1 MGSARAPRAVRRAL
15 APNPNVVAR
24 SAVQSAPPDANDE
37 GVVGCARGGRAPH
50 FYLMQLLEIKNLKMD
65 FGKNAEAL
73 RAIDDVSFTI
83 GAGETVCL
91 VGESG
96 CGKTVTALS
105 IARLVPT
112 PPANYV
118 GGEILLNGRDTL
130 KMSARELQQI
140 RGGVVS
146 YVFQDPGASLNPV
159 FRIGNQIKES
169 LKLHKPE
176 KANDAEVI
184 RLLKL
189 VGIPAPESR
198 IKNYPF
204 EMSGGMQQRVM
215 IAMALASEP
224 KLLVADEPTTALD
237 VTIQAQILDLLSE
250 LKQRLGMAILLITH
264 NLGIVGDMADRVAV
278 MYAGQIVELAPA
290 KELLHRPL
298 HPYTKALMNSVPKLG
313 ATIRWGEATDE
324 PGLASKTAR
333 EDARPTRLQ
342 SIPGNVPRIGNFPPG
357 CRFAPRCP
365 IAKPECS
372 EKIPELLEVEPGR
385 FVRCP
390 FWK

>member
-1 MGSARAPRAVRRAL
+1 VP
-15 APNPNVVAR
+15 
-24 SAVQSAPPDANDE
+24 
-37 GVVGCARGGRAPH
+37 
-50 FYLMQLLEIKNLKMD
+50 LLEIKNLKMN
-65 FGKNAEAL
+65 FGQGAEAA
-73 RAIDDVSFTI
+73 RAVDGVSLTID
-83 GAGETVCL
+83 AGETVCL

-96 CGKTVTALS
+96 CGKSVTAQS
-105 IARLVPT
+105 IARLVPS

-130 KMSARELQQI
+130 KMANGELRDL
-140 RGGVVS
+140 RGGTVS
-146 YVFQDPGASLNPV
+146 YVFQDAGAALNPV

-169 LKLHKPE
+169 LKRHRPE
-176 KANDAEVI
+176 KANDAEII

-198 IKNYPF
+198 IRNYPF

-237 VTIQAQILDLLSE
+237 VTIQAQILDLLRD

-290 KELLHRPL
+290 KELLRRPL
-298 HPYTKALMNSVPKLG
+298 HPYTQALMNSVPKLRG
-313 ATIRWGEATDE
+313 DASR
-324 PGLASKTAR
+324 LAA
-333 EDARPTRLQ
+333 
-342 SIPGNVPRIGNFPPG
+342 IPGNVPRIGNFPPG

-365 IAKPECS
+365 IAQPECS
-372 EKIPELLEVEPGR
+372 AKIPELVEVEPGR

-390 FWK
+390 FWE

>member
-1 MGSARAPRAVRRAL
+1 M
-15 APNPNVVAR
+15 N
-24 SAVQSAPPDANDE
+24 
-37 GVVGCARGGRAPH
+37 
-50 FYLMQLLEIKNLKMD
+50 LLEIKNLKMD
-65 FGKNAEAL
+65 FGKGTEAL
-73 RAIDDVSFTI
+73 RAIDGVSLAI

-105 IARLVPT
+105 IAKLVPA

-130 KMSARELQQI
+130 KMSPRELQDI

-146 YVFQDPGASLNPV
+146 YVFQEPGASLNPV
-159 FRIGNQIKES
+159 FRVGNQIKES
-169 LKLHKPE
+169 LKLHRPDLKGGAGTPLP
-176 KANDAEVI
+176 AGAADATGGAHGVTRPTKKDFDQEVI

-198 IKNYPF
+198 LRNYPF

-237 VTIQAQILDLLSE
+237 VTIQAQILDLLRD

-264 NLGIVGDMADRVAV
+264 NLGIVGDMADRVVV

-290 KELLHRPL
+290 KELLRRPF
-298 HPYTKALMNSVPKLG
+298 HPYTKALMASVPKLRG
-313 ATIRWGEATDE
+313 DADRL
-324 PGLASKTAR
+324 LA
-333 EDARPTRLQ
+333 
-342 SIPGNVPRIGNFPPG
+342 IPGNVPRIGNFPPG

-365 IAKPECS
+365 IARPECS
-372 EKIPELLEVEPGR
+372 QKNPELVEVESGR

-390 FWK
+390 FWKTP

>member
-1 MGSARAPRAVRRAL
+1 M
-15 APNPNVVAR
+15 N
-24 SAVQSAPPDANDE
+24 
-37 GVVGCARGGRAPH
+37 
-50 FYLMQLLEIKNLKMD
+50 LLEIKNLKMD
-65 FGKNAEAL
+65 FGKNADAL
-73 RAIDDVSFTI
+73 RAVDGVSLTI

-118 GGEILLNGRDTL
+118 GGEILLNGQDVL
-130 KMSARELQQI
+130 KMSNGELRSI

-146 YVFQDPGASLNPV
+146 YVFQEPGASLNPV

-169 LKLHKPE
+169 LKLHRPE
-176 KANDAEVI
+176 KATNEEVI

-198 IKNYPF
+198 IRNYPF

-215 IAMALASEP
+215 IAMALACEP
-224 KLLVADEPTTALD
+224 EAAGGRRADHRAGCDHPGAD
-237 VTIQAQILDLLSE
+237 SGICCSE

-278 MYAGQIVELAPA
+278 MYAGQIVELSPA
-290 KELLHRPL
+290 QELLRRPL
-298 HPYTKALMNSVPKLG
+298 HPYTKALMASVPKLRG
-313 ATIRWGEATDE
+313 
-324 PGLASKTAR
+324 
-333 EDARPTRLQ
+333 DADRL
-342 SIPGNVPRIGNFPPG
+342 SAIPGNVPRIGNFPPG

-372 EKIPELLEVEPGR
+372 EKVPELVEVEPGR
-385 FVRCP
+385 CVRCP

>member
-1 MGSARAPRAVRRAL
+1 M
-15 APNPNVVAR
+15 N
-24 SAVQSAPPDANDE
+24 
-37 GVVGCARGGRAPH
+37 
-50 FYLMQLLEIKNLKMD
+50 LLEIKNLKMD
-65 FGKNAEAL
+65 FGADAGAV
-73 RAIDDVSFTI
+73 RAIDDVSLAI

-96 CGKTVTALS
+96 CGKTVTAQS
-105 IARLVPT
+105 IARLVPV

-118 GGEILLNGRDTL
+118 GGEILLNGRDVL
-130 KMSARELQQI
+130 KMSPRELCDI

-146 YVFQDPGASLNPV
+146 YIFQEPGTALNPV
-159 FRIGNQIKES
+159 FRIGAQIKES
-169 LKLHKPE
+169 LKLHRPE

-189 VGIPAPESR
+189 VGIPAPQSR

-278 MYAGQIVELAPA
+278 MYAGQIVELSPA
-290 KELLHRPL
+290 RELLRRPL
-298 HPYTKALMNSVPKLG
+298 HPYTRALMNSVPKLRG
-313 ATIRWGEATDE
+313 DA
-324 PGLASKTAR
+324 AR
-333 EDARPTRLQ
+333 LSA
-342 SIPGNVPRIGNFPPG
+342 IPGNVPRIGNFPPG

-372 EKIPELLEVEPGR
+372 DKIPELLEVEPGR

-390 FWK
+390 FWKNE

>member
-1 MGSARAPRAVRRAL
+1 M
-15 APNPNVVAR
+15 N
-24 SAVQSAPPDANDE
+24 
-37 GVVGCARGGRAPH
+37 
-50 FYLMQLLEIKNLKMD
+50 LLEIKNLKMD
-65 FGKNAEAL
+65 FGADAGAV
-73 RAIDDVSFTI
+73 RAIDDVSLVI
-83 GAGETVCL
+83 GTGETVCL

-96 CGKTVTALS
+96 CGKSVTAQS

-118 GGEILLNGRDTL
+118 GGEILLHGRDTL
-130 KMSARELQQI
+130 KMSPRELCGI

-146 YVFQDPGASLNPV
+146 YVFQEPGAALNPV
-159 FRIGNQIKES
+159 FRIGAQIKES
-169 LKLHKPE
+169 LKLHQPA
-176 KANDAEVI
+176 KASDAEVI

-237 VTIQAQILDLLSE
+237 VTIQAQILELLRD

-278 MYAGQIVELAPA
+278 MYAGQIVELSPA
-290 KELLHRPL
+290 RELLRRPL
-298 HPYTKALMNSVPKLG
+298 HPYTRALMNSVPKLRG
-313 ATIRWGEATDE
+313 
-324 PGLASKTAR
+324 
-333 EDARPTRLQ
+333 DADRL
-342 SIPGNVPRIGNFPPG
+342 SAIPGNVPRIGNFPPG

-365 IAKPECS
+365 IARPECS
-372 EKIPELLEVEPGR
+372 EKIPELLEVESGR

-390 FWK
+390 LWNE

>member
-1 MGSARAPRAVRRAL
+1 M
-15 APNPNVVAR
+15 
-24 SAVQSAPPDANDE
+24 
-37 GVVGCARGGRAPH
+37 
-50 FYLMQLLEIKNLKMD
+50 YLLEIKNLKMD

-118 GGEILLNGRDTL
+118 GGEILLNGSDVL
-130 KMSARELQQI
+130 KMSNEALRSI

-146 YVFQDPGASLNPV
+146 YVFQEPGASLNPV
-159 FRIGNQIKES
+159 FRVGNQIKES
-169 LKLHKPE
+169 LKLHRPE
-176 KANDAEVI
+176 KANNEEVI

-198 IKNYPF
+198 IRNYPF
-204 EMSGGMQQRVM
+204 ELSGGMQQRVM

-237 VTIQAQILDLLSE
+237 VTIQAQILELLSE
-250 LKQRLGMAILLITH
+250 LQQRLGMAILLITH

-278 MYAGQIVELAPA
+278 MYAGQIVELSSA
-290 KELLHRPL
+290 KELLRRPL
-298 HPYTKALMNSVPKLG
+298 HPYTKALMNAVPKLAGG
-313 ATIRWGEATDE
+313 AN
-324 PGLASKTAR
+324 
-333 EDARPTRLQ
+333 RL
-342 SIPGNVPRIGNFPPG
+342 SAIPGNVPRIGNFPPG

-372 EKIPELLEVEPGR
+372 QKIPELLEVEPGC

-390 FWK
+390 FWNTP

>member
-1 MGSARAPRAVRRAL
+1 M
-15 APNPNVVAR
+15 N
-24 SAVQSAPPDANDE
+24 
-37 GVVGCARGGRAPH
+37 
-50 FYLMQLLEIKNLKMD
+50 LLEIKNLRMD
-65 FGKNAEAL
+65 FGAGADAL
-73 RAIDDVSFTI
+73 CAVDGVSLAI
-83 GAGETVCL
+83 GAGEPDCL

-105 IARLVPT
+105 IAQLVPT

-118 GGEILLNGRDTL
+118 GGEILLNGRDVL
-130 KMSARELQQI
+130 KMSNGELRDI

-146 YVFQDPGASLNPV
+146 YVFQEPGASLNPV
-159 FRIGNQIKES
+159 FRIGSQIKES

-237 VTIQAQILDLLSE
+237 VTIQAQILELLHD

-278 MYAGQIVELAPA
+278 MYAGQIVELSPA
-290 KELLHRPL
+290 KELLRRPL
-298 HPYTKALMNSVPKLG
+298 HPYTKALINSVPKLAGG
-313 ATIRWGEATDE
+313 A
-324 PGLASKTAR
+324 S
-333 EDARPTRLQ
+333 RL
-342 SIPGNVPRIGNFPPG
+342 SAIPGNVPRIGNFPPG

-372 EKIPELLEVEPGR
+372 GKIPELLEVEPGR
-385 FVRCP
+385 VVRCP

>member
-1 MGSARAPRAVRRAL
+1 M
-15 APNPNVVAR
+15 N
-24 SAVQSAPPDANDE
+24 
-37 GVVGCARGGRAPH
+37 
-50 FYLMQLLEIKNLKMD
+50 LLEIKNLKMD
-65 FGKNAEAL
+65 FGAGADAL
-73 RAIDDVSFTI
+73 RAVDGVSLSINT
-83 GAGETVCL
+83 GETVCL

-118 GGEILLNGRDTL
+118 GGEILLDGVDAL
-130 KMSARELQQI
+130 KMSPRELQKI

-169 LKLHKPE
+169 LKLHRPE
-176 KANDAEVI
+176 KATDEEVI

-198 IKNYPF
+198 IRNYPF

-237 VTIQAQILDLLSE
+237 VTIQAQILELLSE

-278 MYAGQIVELAPA
+278 MYAGQIVELSPA
-290 KELLHRPL
+290 KELLRRPL
-298 HPYTKALMNSVPKLG
+298 HPYTRALMNSVPKLRG
-313 ATIRWGEATDE
+313 DAERL
-324 PGLASKTAR
+324 LA
-333 EDARPTRLQ
+333 
-342 SIPGNVPRIGNFPPG
+342 IPGNVPRIGNFPPG

-365 IAKPECS
+365 IAKSECS
-372 EKIPELLEVEPGR
+372 QKIPELLEAEPGR
-385 FVRCP
+385 WVRCP
-390 FWK
+390 FWREVIN

>member
-1 MGSARAPRAVRRAL
+1 MP
-15 APNPNVVAR
+15 
-24 SAVQSAPPDANDE
+24 
-37 GVVGCARGGRAPH
+37 
-50 FYLMQLLEIKNLKMD
+50 LLEIKKLKMD

-105 IARLVPT
+105 IAKLVPT

-130 KMSARELQQI
+130 KMSARELQKI

-169 LKLHKPE
+169 LKLHRPE

-198 IKNYPF
+198 IRNYPF

-237 VTIQAQILDLLSE
+237 VTIQAQILDLLRD

-290 KELLHRPL
+290 RELLRRPL
-298 HPYTKALMNSVPKLG
+298 HPYTKALMNSVPKLRGG
-313 ATIRWGEATDE
+313 AD
-324 PGLASKTAR
+324 
-333 EDARPTRLQ
+333 RL
-342 SIPGNVPRIGNFPPG
+342 SAIPGNVPRIGNFPPG

-390 FWK
+390 FWKT